1 MRFSDRVALKKK
13 KKKKTMG
20 CWDSHGRTTAEKS
33 FTSFPRFQEIC
44 AQVLAKGTVRL
55 ARKSKTTFLGL
66 GIEDRVAQESEN
78 NKK

>member
-1 MRFSDRVALKKK
+1 
-13 KKKKTMG
+13 MG

-55 ARKSKTTFLGL
+55 TTFLGL

>member
-1 MRFSDRVALKKK
+1 MRFSDRVALK

-33 FTSFPRFQEIC
+33 FTSFPRFQEIS

-66 GIEDRVAQESEN
+66 GIEDRVAQGSEN